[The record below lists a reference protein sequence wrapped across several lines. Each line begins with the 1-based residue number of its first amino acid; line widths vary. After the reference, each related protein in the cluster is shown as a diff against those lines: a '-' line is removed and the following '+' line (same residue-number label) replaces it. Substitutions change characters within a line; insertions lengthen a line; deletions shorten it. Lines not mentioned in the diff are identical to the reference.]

1 MRGKSI
7 RASVFYFI
15 GNIFDKAIAFITVPI
30 FTRLLSTA
38 DYGITSTYLSW
49 VSVLSV
55 VITLSL
61 GESARNG
68 VVEYSNDKDSFMS
81 SIISLG
87 TISALVITGIL
98 YIGSYL
104 FDFGFTPTVVLL
116 CCAHSYAVSIITA
129 VQWQYVMEVKYVSR
143 TLLQSIPNL
152 LIVIISIILIRHFP
166 NEKYLGRII
175 PNVFI
180 LFIITLAYLLFYF
193 YRGKCFVSMKYW
205 KYALNFSLPVIFHTI
220 SSVILAQAD
229 RTMILSLRSSSE
241 AGIYGLAYQFGSL
254 PQVIVTTCEN
264 IWVPWLTKMMHEK
277 KYQLINQMV
286 EHYILLVAV
295 LCAEIMLISPE
306 ILKIMTVED
315 YYDAIFLIS
324 PIIAATFFLFLA
336 TISVDV
342 EYFEKNTRSV
352 AANSAIVA
360 LINIVLN
367 FLFIPKYGAI
377 AATFTTLSSYF
388 MLFLLHYFTV
398 KSIRKELLKP
408 NMYFVPVMIVM
419 IVMVITELLAAQWWV
434 RWGMGVALLIVLG
447 VYGYKQYT
455 KYHANCQKTGI

>member
-1 MRGKSI
+1 
-7 RASVFYFI
+7 
-15 GNIFDKAIAFITVPI
+15 
-30 FTRLLSTA
+30 
-38 DYGITSTYLSW
+38 
-49 VSVLSV
+49 
-55 VITLSL
+55 
-61 GESARNG
+61 
-68 VVEYSNDKDSFMS
+68 
-81 SIISLG
+81 
-87 TISALVITGIL
+87 
-98 YIGSYL
+98 
-104 FDFGFTPTVVLL
+104 
-116 CCAHSYAVSIITA
+116 
-129 VQWQYVMEVKYVSR
+129 
-143 TLLQSIPNL
+143 
-152 LIVIISIILIRHFP
+152 
-166 NEKYLGRII
+166 
-175 PNVFI
+175 
-180 LFIITLAYLLFYF
+180 
-193 YRGKCFVSMKYW
+193 
-205 KYALNFSLPVIFHTI
+205 
-220 SSVILAQAD
+220 
-229 RTMILSLRSSSE
+229 
-241 AGIYGLAYQFGSL
+241 
-254 PQVIVTTCEN
+254 
-264 IWVPWLTKMMHEK
+264 MMHEK

-419 IVMVITELLAAQWWV
+419 IVMVITELLAAQWWF

-455 KYHANCQKTGI
+455 KYHADCQKTGI